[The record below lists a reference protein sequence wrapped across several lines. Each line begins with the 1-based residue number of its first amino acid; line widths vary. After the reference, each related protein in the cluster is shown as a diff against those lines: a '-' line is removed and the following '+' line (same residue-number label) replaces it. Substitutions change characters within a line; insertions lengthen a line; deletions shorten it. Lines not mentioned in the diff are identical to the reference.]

1 MDRRKKRQKILLI
14 GWDGA
19 DWQHITPLLEAGL
32 LPNLEKFINQGVMGN
47 LATLQPIL
55 SPMLWNSAVTGKH
68 AYKHGIHG
76 FVEPDRL
83 NGGYRPFSSYSRK
96 CKALWNIFSQQGL
109 NSNVINWWASHPA
122 ESVKGCIVSNLI
134 NGVKFKNGI
143 PEVATGTVF
152 PEEKAAEYAQ
162 YKVHA
167 NELEAEQICAFIP
180 LADQLNQDEDSRLQ
194 TFANVLAETLTTH
207 AVGTAV
213 MENEPWDFMAIYYTC
228 IDHFGHAFMPYHPPR
243 MPHIPKHDFEI
254 FKDVVAGAYRFS
266 DLMLGRLMQLAGE
279 DAIVVLCSDHGFL
292 SGSYRPQGN
301 PKEPAG
307 PAIWHRRYGVF
318 LMQGPGIKQ
327 DERIYGASLIDIAPT
342 ILVAAGMPVAKDMD
356 GRPLLEVFE
365 TAPEV
370 EVVDSW
376 EEIPGE
382 FSSGMHL
389 EEKPLD
395 PQEAEDLVNQFV
407 ALGYIEDPVEDK
419 DKQFISAEIEC
430 MYNLAR
436 NYMFVGRPEEA
447 VHLLEEL
454 VHRSPWESRFIVQL
468 IQACQKAGMRKQAAD
483 LIESAFDIANTKHL
497 LIPIVW
503 AELQYSLRTKRQSEI
518 PEVLNRVE
526 GLRNTNPVLLKRAGQ
541 LYAKMR
547 CWSNAERVYLKALDK
562 NRDDAE
568 VWQGLARVYSRLGR
582 NQESIQAALEAVG
595 LVHRLPHAHL
605 QLGIGLAKTG
615 DPERAV
621 VAFQTALQFS
631 PGFLPAH
638 RWLAV
643 VYRNS
648 LGKPDLAQKHLES
661 AREYSRTQDHNATG
675 ADPQTARLLDL
686 PELPNEAEREKRLN
700 EERPD
705 RVDPRRPSGK
715 TFVIVSGL
723 PRSGTSLMMQ
733 MLEAGGLP
741 AKTDA
746 ERQADTDNPKGYF
759 EWEAIKRVKGKP
771 QIMLE
776 EGLDRKAIKAVTMV
790 LQDLPYAH
798 NYKVIFM
805 NRPIDEVVASQV
817 KMIQRLETGD
827 PQSSSEMQTKL
838 ERHRLQSRRRL
849 EANPRVEVLDVN
861 YPDLISEPHQIT
873 QSIVSFLGAERLPNA
888 EAMHSVVDPSLYR
901 QKSDT

>member
-1 MDRRKKRQKILLI
+1 MKSKTERRKILLI

-83 NGGYRPFSSYSRK
+83 NGGYRPSSSYSRK

-122 ESVKGCIVSNLI
+122 EPVKGCIVSNLI
-134 NGVKFKNGI
+134 NGVKFKNGK
-143 PEVATGTVF
+143 PEVSSGTVF

-180 LADQLNQDEDSRLQ
+180 LADRINQDEDSRLQ

-213 MENEPWDFMAIYYTC
+213 MEHEPWDFMAIYYTC
-228 IDHFGHAFMPYHPPR
+228 IDHFAHAFMPYHPPK
-243 MPHIPKHDFEI
+243 MPHVPQEDFEI

-279 DAIVVLCSDHGFL
+279 DATVILCSDHGFL

-318 LMQGPGIKQ
+318 LMQGPGVKQ
-327 DERIYGASLIDIAPT
+327 DERIYGASLIDVAPT
-342 ILVAAGMPVAKDMD
+342 ILVAAGMPVARDMD

-365 TAPEV
+365 TAPQV
-370 EVVDSW
+370 EVINSW
-376 EEIPGE
+376 EEITGE
-382 FSSGMHL
+382 FSSGMHV
-389 EEKPLD
+389 EEKPID
-395 PQEAEDLVNQFV
+395 PHEAEDLVNQFV

-436 NYMFVGRPEEA
+436 NYMFVGKPDEA

-454 VHRSPWESRFIVQL
+454 VRRSPWESRFIVQL
-468 IQACQKAGMRKQAAD
+468 IQACQKAGMHQQAAG
-483 LIESAFDIANTKHL
+483 LIESAFDISNTRHL
-497 LIPIVW
+497 LIPIIW
-503 AELQYSLRTKRQSEI
+503 AELQWALRTRRQSEI
-518 PEVLNRVE
+518 ADVLERVE
-526 GLRNTNPVLLKRAGQ
+526 GLQNTNPVLLKRAGQ

-547 CWSNAERVYLKALDK
+547 RWSDAERVYLKALEK

-568 VWQGLARVYSRLGR
+568 VWQGLARVYSKLGR
-582 NQESIQAALEAVG
+582 YQDSIDAALEAVG

-605 QLGIGLAKTG
+605 QLGIGLSKTG
-615 DPERAV
+615 DAERAV
-621 VAFQTALQFS
+621 MAFQTALQFS

-638 RWLAV
+638 RWLAA
-643 VYRNS
+643 VYRTQLNKS
-648 LGKPDLAQKHLES
+648 DLAQQHIEL
-661 AREYSRTQDHNATG
+661 AREYSQQQGRHSTVSDA
-675 ADPQTARLLDL
+675 PVARLLDL
-686 PELPNEAEREKRLN
+686 PELPNEAAREIRLN

-741 AKTDA
+741 AKTDS
-746 ERQADTDNPKGYF
+746 ERKADADNPKGYF
-759 EWEAIKRVKGKP
+759 EWEAIKRIKVKP
-771 QIMLE
+771 QILLE
-776 EGLDRKAIKAVTMV
+776 EGLERKAIKAVTMI
-790 LQDLPYAH
+790 LPDLPYAH
-798 NYKVIFM
+798 HYKVIFM
-805 NRPIDEVVASQV
+805 NRPIGEVAASQA

-827 PQSSSEMQTKL
+827 PESSTEMQAKL
-838 ERHRLQSRRRL
+838 GLHRSQARQRL
-849 EANPRVEVLDVN
+849 ASNPRVEILDIN
-861 YPDLISEPHQIT
+861 YPDLISEPERVT
-873 QSIVSFLGAERLPNA
+873 QLIVDFLGEERLPNA
-888 EAMHSVVDPSLYR
+888 EAMGSVVDPNLYR
-901 QKSDT
+901 QKSQG